1 VVTQLMHS
9 GRHDVELFKPP
20 GQLHAAEETP
30 NTKTAREDLTVAP
43 KRGEELDR

>member
-1 VVTQLMHS
+1 MQ
-9 GRHDVELFKPP
+9 
-20 GQLHAAEETP
+20 QETP